1 MVNDNKTLCRPTHD
15 KQIGLPLAFILFCKL
30 VWLQAELDSTRS
42 YYHYESK
49 L

>member
-1 MVNDNKTLCRPTHD
+1 MVTRLCVVQLMINKSDFR
-15 KQIGLPLAFILFCKL
+15 LALILFCKL
-30 VWLQAELDSTRS
+30 VWLQAKLDSTRS

>member
-1 MVNDNKTLCRPTHD
+1 MVTRLCVVQLMINKSDFRFTL
-15 KQIGLPLAFILFCKL
+15 ILCCKL